1 MAPDLPPLQL
11 RRAEPLVSASGE
23 PSPAL
28 PSTPPASHYNFL
40 RTLPRRRSLRDKVN
54 SGINKLLA
62 RAKSFTAPT
71 PLTNTPTKAREFEE
85 LPSPS
90 IKARD
95 FAHRRTASDSV
106 RSLPQLQTQRH
117 DDDPSPSPSKRP
129 PNLIL
134 TRSRGSSSTPR
145 VPEENED
152 EDNDSEEVNSPKAY
166 LPDID
171 PALASTSLFAMDE
184 AGSSSCDSDPPA
196 SRQEHDEKPTY
207 VSTSAQAEAQA
218 RADPVGPIVPAILV
232 QGTPMYKVS
241 PKTPKKTTIFG
252 HQVDRHGGVVDQHR
266 VFNHLLFHFGFSN
279 TSFIP
284 RLSTFPLI
292 SNDLSVDAHILP
304 PRSNG
309 SFSDSTQIKESS
321 LGKATRQESVSG
333 ALISPTS
340 LFVLGIRGFL
350 GVRLFLPSLVQIE
363 NIKEIRTGQEARYY
377 REQFKI
383 PADRED
389 RWMTIVYTSAN
400 KNKMLHTIA
409 FSKDTMRLWSTTLDS
424 LRELRQNIMSGIVSP
439 AGFWEKHYWSGADIS
454 TDGKLE
460 IEEVERLCRRLGI
473 GCERSEVKEWFQVRS
488 YLDGRDKAANCAN
501 RTQTRARLHA
511 RPEIKRLW
519 NRMRGD
525 RLFDLEVFAKFM
537 KEEQMMEITDSELVR
552 IFKKYATGGVE
563 LPTPPSELFVSE
575 SPTVSSPP
583 SGFKPKTRSRS
594 RSRSRSGSFSFAA
607 KFKNAQPASPTV
619 CSYPDKEPGA
629 PILQSLTTPHFTLDD
644 FSAFLLSADN
654 SAFEDKEHDMTR
666 PLSEYYISSSHNTY
680 LLGHQLVGES
690 TIEGYIRSLGA
701 GCRSVEVDIWD
712 GDHEPVITHGRTLTG
727 SVPLRHVAQAIARY
741 AFVASPYPVIIS
753 AEMHAGIEQQTMVAQ
768 ILKEEFKD
776 MLVTSRLDGSTDPE
790 ELEYLPSPEQLK
802 HKVLVKFKNALLS
815 EVEVEGEVEETDVGT
830 TDTDSDLSRARTI
843 AKRVRSSFRSNRRP
857 DPADFSPP
865 PTPSN
870 TLTLDPMSAAT
881 PTSPPRKKQR
891 AYSNRS
897 ELERP
902 KLKMSRSLADL
913 LVYTVGVKFRG
924 LNKKEHY
931 TVEQMF
937 SLSEKTANKVLKEN
951 AMGLIKHCRT
961 NLVRVYPNGTRVSST
976 NYEPARYWAAGVQL
990 VAMNWQTIG
999 ASSFFFLSFVR
1010 GMELIKGIR
1019 FGKYDEPV
1027 DVFIISA
1034 QQIPRKRDENGREI
1048 IKDGLIDPL
1057 VEISLHAPD
1066 SSSTGPR
1073 TYRTTAIP
1081 NNGFN
1086 PIWEETVSIPFTCT
1100 ADMWDLI
1107 FLRLA
1112 VFNDDDD
1119 EEPLAVYCSPLASLR
1134 KGMFN
1139 FVSGFTKS
1147 EELIWGCIRIP
1158 ASPSTRPSVLA
1169 IFILLAIRT
1178 YIPPS
1183 GPYFSSTMS
1192 QLTDNIPALVR
1203 EKIFLPVSIWA
1214 KVAPAPEANQPFEF
1228 QVDPTP
1234 PRCQDVTPR
1243 VVKLNPTSSRG
1254 SRTDEW
1260 GKVAYV
1266 KKPPSST
1273 WDVKQ
1278 TGSTKMAMALM
1289 GHLASAT
1296 TESRPHM
1303 ALSSRFEHF
1312 MAIDFDNWTS
1322 WKQGNHLV
1330 GQCNYSVLSGST
1342 RTSFAGDAL
1351 AASQCG
1357 LAIG

>member
-241 PKTPKKTTIFG
+241 PKTPKKVKQKFFRL
-252 HQVDRHGGVVDQHR
+252 DADQGI
-266 VFNHLLFHFGFSN
+266 V
-279 TSFIP
+279 TWE
-284 RLSTFPLI
+284 
-292 SNDLSVDAHILP
+292 
-304 PRSNG
+304 
-309 SFSDSTQIKESS
+309 SD
-321 LGKATRQESVSG
+321 KA
-333 ALISPTS
+333 
-340 LFVLGIRGFL
+340 GII
-350 GVRLFLPSLVQIE
+350 QIE

-473 GCERSEVKEWFQVRS
+473 GCERSEVKEWFQNADKGGKG
-488 YLDGRDKAANCAN
+488 YLQFSDF
-501 RTQTRARLHA
+501 RAFVKRLHA

-830 TDTDSDLSRARTI
+830 TDTDSIKGDLSRARTI

-990 VAMNWQTIG
+990 VAMNWQTIDLG
-999 ASSFFFLSFVR
+999 NMMNQSMFLRNGRAGYLLKPEALRVKDKDLLAKR
-1010 GMELIKGIR
+1010 
-1019 FGKYDEPV
+1019 V
-1027 DVFIISA
+1027 DYVLNITIISA

-1134 KGMFN
+1134 KGYRHLPLHDLQF
-1139 FVSGFTKS
+1139 SQY
-1147 EELIWGCIRIP
+1147 L
-1158 ASPSTRPSVLA
+1158 
-1169 IFILLAIRT
+1169 
-1178 YIPPS
+1178 
-1183 GPYFSSTMS
+1183 FSSLFVHIS
-1192 QLTDNIPALVR
+1192 LRPAHTS
-1203 EKIFLPVSIWA
+1203 P
-1214 KVAPAPEANQPFEF
+1214 QP
-1228 QVDPTP
+1228 
-1234 PRCQDVTPR
+1234 
-1243 VVKLNPTSSRG
+1243 
-1254 SRTDEW
+1254 
-1260 GKVAYV
+1260 
-1266 KKPPSST
+1266 
-1273 WDVKQ
+1273 
-1278 TGSTKMAMALM
+1278 
-1289 GHLASAT
+1289 
-1296 TESRPHM
+1296 
-1303 ALSSRFEHF
+1303 
-1312 MAIDFDNWTS
+1312 
-1322 WKQGNHLV
+1322 
-1330 GQCNYSVLSGST
+1330 
-1342 RTSFAGDAL
+1342 
-1351 AASQCG
+1351 
-1357 LAIG
+1357 

>member
-106 RSLPQLQTQRH
+106 RSLPQLHTQRH

-241 PKTPKKTTIFG
+241 PKTPKKVKQKFFRL
-252 HQVDRHGGVVDQHR
+252 DADQGI
-266 VFNHLLFHFGFSN
+266 V
-279 TSFIP
+279 TWE
-284 RLSTFPLI
+284 
-292 SNDLSVDAHILP
+292 
-304 PRSNG
+304 
-309 SFSDSTQIKESS
+309 SD
-321 LGKATRQESVSG
+321 KA
-333 ALISPTS
+333 
-340 LFVLGIRGFL
+340 GII
-350 GVRLFLPSLVQIE
+350 QIE

-473 GCERSEVKEWFQVRS
+473 GCERSEVKEWFQNADKGGKG
-488 YLDGRDKAANCAN
+488 YLQFSDF
-501 RTQTRARLHA
+501 RAFVKRLHA

-830 TDTDSDLSRARTI
+830 TDTDSIKGDLSRARTI

-990 VAMNWQTIG
+990 VAMNWQTIDLG
-999 ASSFFFLSFVR
+999 NMMNQSMFLRNGRAGYLLKPEALRVKDKDLLAKR
-1010 GMELIKGIR
+1010 
-1019 FGKYDEPV
+1019 V
-1027 DVFIISA
+1027 DYVLNITIISA

-1119 EEPLAVYCSPLASLR
+1119 EEPLAVLQKAR
-1134 KGMFN
+1134 N
-1139 FVSGFTKS
+1139 
-1147 EELIWGCIRIP
+1147 
-1158 ASPSTRPSVLA
+1158 
-1169 IFILLAIRT
+1169 
-1178 YIPPS
+1178 
-1183 GPYFSSTMS
+1183 
-1192 QLTDNIPALVR
+1192 
-1203 EKIFLPVSIWA
+1203 
-1214 KVAPAPEANQPFEF
+1214 
-1228 QVDPTP
+1228 
-1234 PRCQDVTPR
+1234 
-1243 VVKLNPTSSRG
+1243 
-1254 SRTDEW
+1254 
-1260 GKVAYV
+1260 
-1266 KKPPSST
+1266 
-1273 WDVKQ
+1273 
-1278 TGSTKMAMALM
+1278 
-1289 GHLASAT
+1289 
-1296 TESRPHM
+1296 
-1303 ALSSRFEHF
+1303 
-1312 MAIDFDNWTS
+1312 
-1322 WKQGNHLV
+1322 
-1330 GQCNYSVLSGST
+1330 
-1342 RTSFAGDAL
+1342 
-1351 AASQCG
+1351 
-1357 LAIG
+1357 

>member
-171 PALASTSLFAMDE
+171 PALTSTSLFAMDE

-218 RADPVGPIVPAILV
+218 RADSVGPIVPALLV

-241 PKTPKKTTIFG
+241 PKTPKKVKQKFFRL
-252 HQVDRHGGVVDQHR
+252 DADQGI
-266 VFNHLLFHFGFSN
+266 V
-279 TSFIP
+279 TWE
-284 RLSTFPLI
+284 
-292 SNDLSVDAHILP
+292 
-304 PRSNG
+304 
-309 SFSDSTQIKESS
+309 SD
-321 LGKATRQESVSG
+321 KA
-333 ALISPTS
+333 
-340 LFVLGIRGFL
+340 GII
-350 GVRLFLPSLVQIE
+350 QIE

-409 FSKDTMRLWSTTLDS
+409 FSEDTMRLWSTTLDS

-473 GCERSEVKEWFQVRS
+473 GCERSEVKEWFKNADKGGKG
-488 YLDGRDKAANCAN
+488 YLQFSDF
-501 RTQTRARLHA
+501 RAFVKRLHA

-537 KEEQMMEITDSELVR
+537 KEEQMMQEITDSELVR

-563 LPTPPSELFVSE
+563 LPTPPSEIFVSE

-583 SGFKPKTRSRS
+583 SNFKPKTRSRS
-594 RSRSRSGSFSFAA
+594 RSRSRSGSFSFAV

-830 TDTDSDLSRARTI
+830 TDTDSIKGDLSRARTI

-990 VAMNWQTIG
+990 VAMNWQTIDLG
-999 ASSFFFLSFVR
+999 NMMNQSMFLRNGRAGYLLKPEALRVKDKDLLAKR
-1010 GMELIKGIR
+1010 
-1019 FGKYDEPV
+1019 V
-1027 DVFIISA
+1027 DYVLNITIISA

-1134 KGMFN
+1134 KGYRHLPLHDLQF
-1139 FVSGFTKS
+1139 SQY
-1147 EELIWGCIRIP
+1147 L
-1158 ASPSTRPSVLA
+1158 
-1169 IFILLAIRT
+1169 
-1178 YIPPS
+1178 
-1183 GPYFSSTMS
+1183 FSSLFVHIS
-1192 QLTDNIPALVR
+1192 LRPAHTS
-1203 EKIFLPVSIWA
+1203 P
-1214 KVAPAPEANQPFEF
+1214 QP
-1228 QVDPTP
+1228 
-1234 PRCQDVTPR
+1234 
-1243 VVKLNPTSSRG
+1243 
-1254 SRTDEW
+1254 
-1260 GKVAYV
+1260 
-1266 KKPPSST
+1266 
-1273 WDVKQ
+1273 
-1278 TGSTKMAMALM
+1278 
-1289 GHLASAT
+1289 
-1296 TESRPHM
+1296 
-1303 ALSSRFEHF
+1303 
-1312 MAIDFDNWTS
+1312 
-1322 WKQGNHLV
+1322 
-1330 GQCNYSVLSGST
+1330 
-1342 RTSFAGDAL
+1342 
-1351 AASQCG
+1351 
-1357 LAIG
+1357 

>member
-1 MAPDLPPLQL
+1 MAPDLPALQL

-90 IKARD
+90 VKARD

-184 AGSSSCDSDPPA
+184 AGSSSCDSDPSA

-241 PKTPKKTTIFG
+241 PKTPKKVKQKFFRL
-252 HQVDRHGGVVDQHR
+252 DADQGI
-266 VFNHLLFHFGFSN
+266 V
-279 TSFIP
+279 TWE
-284 RLSTFPLI
+284 
-292 SNDLSVDAHILP
+292 
-304 PRSNG
+304 
-309 SFSDSTQIKESS
+309 SD
-321 LGKATRQESVSG
+321 KA
-333 ALISPTS
+333 
-340 LFVLGIRGFL
+340 GII
-350 GVRLFLPSLVQIE
+350 QIE

-409 FSKDTMRLWSTTLDS
+409 FSEDTMRLWSTTLDS

-473 GCERSEVKEWFQVRS
+473 GCERSEVKEWFKNADKGGKG
-488 YLDGRDKAANCAN
+488 YLQFSDF
-501 RTQTRARLHA
+501 RAFVKRLHA

-537 KEEQMMEITDSELVR
+537 KEEQMMQEITDSELVR

-563 LPTPPSELFVSE
+563 LPTPPSEIFVSE

-583 SGFKPKTRSRS
+583 SNFKPKTRSRS
-594 RSRSRSGSFSFAA
+594 RSRSRSGSFSFAV

-830 TDTDSDLSRARTI
+830 TDTDSIKGDLSRARTI

-990 VAMNWQTIG
+990 VAMNWQTIDLG
-999 ASSFFFLSFVR
+999 NMMNQSMFLRNGRAGYLLKPEALRVKDKDLLAKR
-1010 GMELIKGIR
+1010 
-1019 FGKYDEPV
+1019 V
-1027 DVFIISA
+1027 DYVLNITIISA

-1066 SSSTGPR
+1066 SSSTGPH

-1134 KGMFN
+1134 KGYRHLPLHDLQF
-1139 FVSGFTKS
+1139 SQY
-1147 EELIWGCIRIP
+1147 L
-1158 ASPSTRPSVLA
+1158 
-1169 IFILLAIRT
+1169 
-1178 YIPPS
+1178 
-1183 GPYFSSTMS
+1183 FSSLFVHIS
-1192 QLTDNIPALVR
+1192 LRPAHTS
-1203 EKIFLPVSIWA
+1203 P
-1214 KVAPAPEANQPFEF
+1214 QP
-1228 QVDPTP
+1228 
-1234 PRCQDVTPR
+1234 
-1243 VVKLNPTSSRG
+1243 
-1254 SRTDEW
+1254 
-1260 GKVAYV
+1260 
-1266 KKPPSST
+1266 
-1273 WDVKQ
+1273 
-1278 TGSTKMAMALM
+1278 
-1289 GHLASAT
+1289 
-1296 TESRPHM
+1296 
-1303 ALSSRFEHF
+1303 
-1312 MAIDFDNWTS
+1312 
-1322 WKQGNHLV
+1322 
-1330 GQCNYSVLSGST
+1330 
-1342 RTSFAGDAL
+1342 
-1351 AASQCG
+1351 
-1357 LAIG
+1357 

>member
-106 RSLPQLQTQRH
+106 RSLPQLHTQRH

-241 PKTPKKTTIFG
+241 PKTPKKVKQKFFRL
-252 HQVDRHGGVVDQHR
+252 DADQGI
-266 VFNHLLFHFGFSN
+266 V
-279 TSFIP
+279 TWE
-284 RLSTFPLI
+284 
-292 SNDLSVDAHILP
+292 
-304 PRSNG
+304 
-309 SFSDSTQIKESS
+309 SD
-321 LGKATRQESVSG
+321 KA
-333 ALISPTS
+333 
-340 LFVLGIRGFL
+340 GII
-350 GVRLFLPSLVQIE
+350 QIE

-389 RWMTIVYTSAN
+389 RWMTIVYTSELIVVLVYFAP
-400 KNKMLHTIA
+400 LSTR
-409 FSKDTMRLWSTTLDS
+409 FLLRPPPTYTMRLWSTTLDS

-473 GCERSEVKEWFQVRS
+473 GCERSEVKEWFQNADKGGKG
-488 YLDGRDKAANCAN
+488 YLQFSDF
-501 RTQTRARLHA
+501 RAFVKRLHA

-830 TDTDSDLSRARTI
+830 TDTDSIKGDLSRARTI

-990 VAMNWQTIG
+990 VAMNWQTIDLG
-999 ASSFFFLSFVR
+999 NMMNQSMFLRNGRAGYLLKPEALRVKDKDLLAKR
-1010 GMELIKGIR
+1010 
-1019 FGKYDEPV
+1019 V
-1027 DVFIISA
+1027 DYVLSITIISA

-1134 KGMFN
+1134 KGYRHLPLHDLQF
-1139 FVSGFTKS
+1139 SQY
-1147 EELIWGCIRIP
+1147 L
-1158 ASPSTRPSVLA
+1158 
-1169 IFILLAIRT
+1169 
-1178 YIPPS
+1178 
-1183 GPYFSSTMS
+1183 FSSLFVHIS
-1192 QLTDNIPALVR
+1192 LRPAHTS
-1203 EKIFLPVSIWA
+1203 P
-1214 KVAPAPEANQPFEF
+1214 QP
-1228 QVDPTP
+1228 
-1234 PRCQDVTPR
+1234 
-1243 VVKLNPTSSRG
+1243 
-1254 SRTDEW
+1254 
-1260 GKVAYV
+1260 
-1266 KKPPSST
+1266 
-1273 WDVKQ
+1273 
-1278 TGSTKMAMALM
+1278 
-1289 GHLASAT
+1289 
-1296 TESRPHM
+1296 
-1303 ALSSRFEHF
+1303 
-1312 MAIDFDNWTS
+1312 
-1322 WKQGNHLV
+1322 
-1330 GQCNYSVLSGST
+1330 
-1342 RTSFAGDAL
+1342 
-1351 AASQCG
+1351 
-1357 LAIG
+1357 

>member
-1 MAPDLPPLQL
+1 MAPDLPALQL

-106 RSLPQLQTQRH
+106 RSLPQLHTQRH

-241 PKTPKKTTIFG
+241 PKTPKKVKQKFFRL
-252 HQVDRHGGVVDQHR
+252 DADQGI
-266 VFNHLLFHFGFSN
+266 V
-279 TSFIP
+279 TWE
-284 RLSTFPLI
+284 
-292 SNDLSVDAHILP
+292 
-304 PRSNG
+304 
-309 SFSDSTQIKESS
+309 SD
-321 LGKATRQESVSG
+321 KA
-333 ALISPTS
+333 
-340 LFVLGIRGFL
+340 GII
-350 GVRLFLPSLVQIE
+350 QIE

-473 GCERSEVKEWFQVRS
+473 GCERSEVKEWFQNADKGGKG
-488 YLDGRDKAANCAN
+488 YLQFSDF
-501 RTQTRARLHA
+501 RAFVKRLHA

-830 TDTDSDLSRARTI
+830 TDTDSIKGDLSRARTI

-990 VAMNWQTIG
+990 VAMNWQTIDLG
-999 ASSFFFLSFVR
+999 NMMNQSMFLRNGRAGYLLKPEALRVKDKDLLAKR
-1010 GMELIKGIR
+1010 
-1019 FGKYDEPV
+1019 V
-1027 DVFIISA
+1027 DYVLNITIISA

-1134 KGMFN
+1134 KGYRHLPLHDLQF
-1139 FVSGFTKS
+1139 SQY
-1147 EELIWGCIRIP
+1147 L
-1158 ASPSTRPSVLA
+1158 
-1169 IFILLAIRT
+1169 
-1178 YIPPS
+1178 
-1183 GPYFSSTMS
+1183 FSSLFVHIS
-1192 QLTDNIPALVR
+1192 LRPAHTS
-1203 EKIFLPVSIWA
+1203 P
-1214 KVAPAPEANQPFEF
+1214 QP
-1228 QVDPTP
+1228 
-1234 PRCQDVTPR
+1234 
-1243 VVKLNPTSSRG
+1243 
-1254 SRTDEW
+1254 
-1260 GKVAYV
+1260 
-1266 KKPPSST
+1266 
-1273 WDVKQ
+1273 
-1278 TGSTKMAMALM
+1278 
-1289 GHLASAT
+1289 
-1296 TESRPHM
+1296 
-1303 ALSSRFEHF
+1303 
-1312 MAIDFDNWTS
+1312 
-1322 WKQGNHLV
+1322 
-1330 GQCNYSVLSGST
+1330 
-1342 RTSFAGDAL
+1342 
-1351 AASQCG
+1351 
-1357 LAIG
+1357 